1 MDDMLMNLN
10 DYIIQKGLEKTKI
23 EIIKQIIRNETS
35 LSVQQKSN
43 WINAIDSYS
52 RGKDKK
58 DILTFLSKPRC

>member
-1 MDDMLMNLN
+1 MNLN

>member
-1 MDDMLMNLN
+1 MLMNLN

-23 EIIKQIIRNETS
+23 EIIKQMLRNETS

>member
-23 EIIKQIIRNETS
+23 EIIKQMIRNEIS